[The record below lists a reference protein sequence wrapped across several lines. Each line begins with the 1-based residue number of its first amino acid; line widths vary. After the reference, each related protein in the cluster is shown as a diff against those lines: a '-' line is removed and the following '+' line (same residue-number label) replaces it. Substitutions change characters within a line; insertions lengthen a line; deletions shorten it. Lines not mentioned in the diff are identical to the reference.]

1 MPSNQ
6 RTPATIDALLRPEGQ
21 KRLLALDGG
30 GIRGLITVEI
40 LAGLEQMLREQLKR
54 GPDFRLADYFHYVA
68 GTSTG
73 AIIATCISLGMS
85 VKEIRDFY
93 KENGEAMFDKA
104 SLLQRFRYKYE
115 DERLA
120 DKLRQVFNA
129 YLDDGERQAGRP
141 DVTLGSPA
149 LKTLLL
155 VVMRNATTD
164 SPWPISNNP
173 RAKYNER
180 SRPDCNLDIPLWQLV
195 RASTAAPVYFPPEQ
209 LTLGGKSFLFVD
221 GGVTTYN
228 NPAFLLFLMATV
240 GAYRM
245 AWPAAADTMLLVS
258 IGTGTNPNA
267 NAGLAAS
274 DMNLVYNATTI
285 PSALM
290 FAALNEQDL
299 LCRVFGRCRFGAPLD
314 REVET
319 LILSAQEEQAAV
331 LPRLFTYMRYNAELS
346 AEGLERLAL
355 GNPPVEPE
363 HVQRMDSI
371 EYMGDLTRVGAAVAK
386 DIAPAHFAGFLG

>member
-1 MPSNQ
+1 
-6 RTPATIDALLRPEGQ
+6 
-21 KRLLALDGG
+21 
-30 GIRGLITVEI
+30 
-40 LAGLEQMLREQLKR
+40 
-54 GPDFRLADYFHYVA
+54 
-68 GTSTG
+68 
-73 AIIATCISLGMS
+73 
-85 VKEIRDFY
+85 
-93 KENGEAMFDKA
+93 
-104 SLLQRFRYKYE
+104 
-115 DERLA
+115 
-120 DKLRQVFNA
+120 
-129 YLDDGERQAGRP
+129 
-141 DVTLGSPA
+141 
-149 LKTLLL
+149 LL

-180 SRPDCNLDIPLWQLV
+180 SRPDCNLDIPLWKLV

-209 LTLGGKSFLFVD
+209 LTLGEKSFLFVD

-228 NPAFLLFLMATV
+228 NPAFLLFLMATL

-245 AWPAAADTMLLVS
+245 AWPAAPDTMLLVS

-274 DMNLVYNATTI
+274 DMNLIYNATTI

-299 LCRVFGRCRFGAPLD
+299 LCRVFGRCRFGATLD

-319 LILSAQEEQAAV
+319 LILSEQQETAAV

-355 GNPPVEPE
+355 GQPRVKPE
-363 HVQRMDSI
+363 QVQRMDSI

-386 DIAPAHFAGFLG
+386 DIARAHFAGFLG

>member
-1 MPSNQ
+1 MPSNPG
-6 RTPATIDALLRPEGQ
+6 TPSRIEALLRPDGQ

-40 LAGLEQMLREQLKR
+40 LAGLEQMLREQLGR

-85 VKEIRDFY
+85 VEQIRTFY

-115 DERLA
+115 DDRLA
-120 DKLRQVFNA
+120 DKLRQVFNG
-129 YLDDGERQAGRP
+129 YLDDDDRRAKRT
-141 DVTLGSPA
+141 DMTLGSTA

-155 VVMRNATTD
+155 VVMRNASTD

-180 SRPDCNLDIPLWQLV
+180 SRPDCNLDIPLWKLV

-209 LTLGGKSFLFVD
+209 LTLGDKSFLFVD

-228 NPAFLLFLMATV
+228 NPAFLLFLMATL

-245 AWPAAADTMLLVS
+245 AWPASPDTMLLVS

-274 DMNLVYNATTI
+274 DMNLLYNATTI

-314 REVET
+314 QEVET
-319 LILSAQEEQAAV
+319 LILSDQEAKAAV
-331 LPRLFTYMRYNAELS
+331 LPHLFTYMRYNAELS
-346 AEGLERLAL
+346 AEGLKGLAL
-355 GNPPVEPE
+355 GNPLVKPE
-363 HVQRMDSI
+363 QVQKMDSVD
-371 EYMGDLTRVGAAVAK
+371 YMGDLMRVGAAVAR
-386 DIAPAHFAGFLG
+386 DITPAHFAGFLG